1 VIALS
6 SGAPL
11 GFLRRNRLTNP
22 DTPALRSL
30 MATAVK
36 LPMKRPLGTSAK
48 SIDEACLLLVD
59 LLTEDGIEGR
69 AYAFCY
75 QPSIAR
81 SLVPI
86 VAELSGQLAGQP
98 LVRLDLAH
106 AVSRYFRLPGVTGP
120 LAMVASSVDTAA
132 WDALAKSA
140 GMPLATYLGASLQ
153 PIPAYNSNGLGL
165 MPPGA
170 AADEAEA
177 LLEGGFT
184 AVKLRLGRSHFEHDL
199 ATVRAVRRRLPDP
212 VRLMVDFNQALTFSD
227 AMQYALALDD
237 EGIYWIEEPMR
248 HDDYRHMA
256 LVAQA
261 ARTPIRIGENF
272 TGLPPMV
279 AALEA
284 GASDYVMLDL
294 DRIGGVTGWQ
304 RAAGL
309 AAAYNREVS
318 SHLFPEVSAHL
329 MAATPGRHW
338 LEYVDWA
345 NPILQEPLQIKNGTA
360 IIPGRPGNG
369 LAWKDDIV
377 AKYRLT

>member
-1 VIALS
+1 MIH
-6 SGAPL
+6 
-11 GFLRRNRLTNP
+11 NQ
-22 DTPALRSL
+22 TPVLRSL
-30 MATAVK
+30 AATAVK
-36 LPMKRPLGTSAK
+36 LPMKRPLGTSAR
-48 SIDEACLLLVD
+48 SIDAACLLLVD
-59 LLTEDGIEGR
+59 VLTEDGITGC

-86 VAELSGQLAGQP
+86 VAELSEQLAGLP
-98 LVRLDLAH
+98 LLPLDLAH
-106 AVSRYFRLPGVTGP
+106 AVSRYFRLPGLTGP

-140 GMPLATYLGASLQ
+140 GKPLAMYLGANLQ
-153 PIPAYNSNGLGL
+153 PIPAYSSNGLGL
-165 MPPGA
+165 MPPDA
-170 AADEAEA
+170 AANEAEA

-184 AVKLRLGRSHFEHDL
+184 AVKLRLGRSSFEHDL
-199 ATVRAVRRRLPDP
+199 ATVRAVRHRLPDS

-227 AMQYALALDD
+227 AMQHAMALDD
-237 EGIYWIEEPMR
+237 EGIYWIEEPIR

-256 LVAQA
+256 LIGQA
-261 ARTPIRIGENF
+261 VRTPIQIGENF
-272 TGLPPMV
+272 TGLAPMA

-309 AAAYNREVS
+309 AAAYNREIS

-329 MAATPGRHW
+329 LAATPGRHW

-345 NPILQEPLQIKNGTA
+345 DPILQEPLRIKDGFAIPTNG
-360 IIPGRPGNG
+360 PGNG
-369 LAWKDDIV
+369 LAWNDDAV

>member
-1 VIALS
+1 
-6 SGAPL
+6 
-11 GFLRRNRLTNP
+11 LTKP
-22 DTPALRSL
+22 DTLTVRSL
-30 MATAVK
+30 VGTAVK

-48 SIDEACLLLVD
+48 SIEEASLFLLD
-59 LLTEDGIEGR
+59 LFTEDGITGH

-81 SLVPI
+81 ALVPI
-86 VAELSGQLAGQP
+86 VAELGAELAGKP
-98 LVRLDLAH
+98 LEPFDLAQ

-120 LAMVASSVDTAA
+120 LAMVASSVDTAV

-140 GMPLATYLGASLQ
+140 NMPLARYLGASLQ
-153 PIPAYNSNGLGL
+153 PILAYNSNGLGL
-165 MPPGA
+165 MAPEA

-184 AVKLRLGRSHFEHDL
+184 AVKLRLGRSHFERDM
-199 ATVRAVRRRLPDP
+199 ATVRAVRRRLPDA
-212 VRLMVDFNQALTFSD
+212 VRLMVDFNQALTFPN
-227 AMQYALALDD
+227 AMKYALALDQ
-237 EGIYWIEEPMR
+237 EEIYWIEEPIR

-256 LVAQA
+256 LLAQS
-261 ARTPIRIGENF
+261 ARTPIQIGENF
-272 TGLPPMV
+272 TGLPPMA

-284 GASDYVMLDL
+284 SASDYIMLDL

-309 AAAYNREVS
+309 ASAYGREIS

-345 NPILQEPLQIKNGTA
+345 DPILQEPLQIKDGHA
-360 IIPGRPGNG
+360 IIPDRPGNG
-369 LAWKDDIV
+369 IAWRSDVV

>member
-1 VIALS
+1 MS
-6 SGAPL
+6 
-11 GFLRRNRLTNP
+11 NRKLT
-22 DTPALRSL
+22 LRSL
-30 MATAVK
+30 TATAVT

-48 SIDEACLLLVD
+48 SIDNACLLLVD
-59 LLTEDGIEGR
+59 LLTQDGIEGR

-75 QPSIAR
+75 LPSIAR

-86 VAELSGQLAGQP
+86 VAELSNALTGLPLAP
-98 LVRLDLAH
+98 LDLAQR
-106 AVSRYFRLPGVTGP
+106 VSRHFRLPGVTGP

-132 WDALAKSA
+132 WDALAKAA
-140 GMPLATYLGASLQ
+140 GLPLATYLGADLQ

-165 MPPGA
+165 MSPEA

-177 LLEGGFT
+177 LLESGFA
-184 AVKLRLGRSHFEHDL
+184 AVKLRLGRADFHQDL
-199 ATVRAVRRRLPDP
+199 AAVKAVRRRLLDR

-227 AMQYALALDD
+227 AMKYALALDV
-237 EGIYWIEEPMR
+237 EGVYWIEEPIR

-256 LVAQA
+256 LIAQA
-261 ARTPIRIGENF
+261 AKTPIQIGENF
-272 TGLPPMV
+272 TGLPPMA
-279 AALEA
+279 AALAA

-329 MAATPGRHW
+329 LAATPGRHW

-345 NPILQEPLQIKNGTA
+345 DSILQEPIQIRDGMA
-360 IIPGRPGNG
+360 IIPSRAGNG
-369 LAWKDDIV
+369 LSWNTDVV
-377 AKYRLT
+377 AKYRLD

>member
-1 VIALS
+1 MTHSEMPV
-6 SGAPL
+6 
-11 GFLRRNRLTNP
+11 
-22 DTPALRSL
+22 LRSL
-30 MATAVK
+30 AATAVK
-36 LPMKRPLGTSAK
+36 LPMNRPLGTSAK
-48 SIDEACLLLVD
+48 SIEEACLLLVD

-86 VAELSGQLAGQP
+86 VAELGEQLAGKP
-98 LVRLDLAH
+98 LVPLDLAQ
-106 AVSRYFRLPGVTGP
+106 AVSRYFRLPGVAGP
-120 LAMVASSVDTAA
+120 LAMVASSVDTAV
-132 WDALAKSA
+132 WDALAKSM
-140 GMPLATYLGASLQ
+140 GMPLAVYLGASLQ

-165 MPPGA
+165 MPPEA

-177 LLEGGFT
+177 LLAGGFG
-184 AVKLRLGRSHFEHDL
+184 AVKLRLGRSHLEHDL
-199 ATVRAVRRRLPDP
+199 ATVRAVRHRLPDS

-227 AMQYALALDD
+227 AMQYAMALDN
-237 EGIYWIEEPMR
+237 EGIYWIEEPIR

-256 LVAQA
+256 LIAQA
-261 ARTPIRIGENF
+261 ARTPIQIGENV
-272 TGLPPMV
+272 TGLPPMA

-284 GASDYVMLDL
+284 RASDYVMLDL

-309 AAAYNREVS
+309 AAAYHREVS

-345 NPILQEPLQIKNGTA
+345 APILQEPLQIKDGAA
-360 IIPGRPGNG
+360 IVPDRPGNG
-369 LAWKDDIV
+369 LAWKNDVV
-377 AKYRLT
+377 ARYRLV

>member
-1 VIALS
+1 MMHTD
-6 SGAPL
+6 APV
-11 GFLRRNRLTNP
+11 
-22 DTPALRSL
+22 LRSL
-30 MATAVK
+30 AATAVK

-59 LLTEDGIEGR
+59 LLTQDGIEGH

-81 SLVPI
+81 SLIPI
-86 VAELSGQLAGQP
+86 VAELSERLAGSP
-98 LVRLDLAH
+98 LLPVDVAH
-106 AVSRYFRLPGVTGP
+106 TVSRHFRLPGLTGP
-120 LAMVASSVDTAA
+120 LSMVASSVDTAV

-140 GMPLATYLGASLQ
+140 GKPLAIYLGASPQ

-165 MPPGA
+165 MPPDR

-177 LLEGGFT
+177 LLESEFT
-184 AVKLRLGRSHFEHDL
+184 AVKLRLGRSRFEHDL
-199 ATVRAVRRRLPDP
+199 ATVRAVRQRLPDP

-227 AMQYALALDD
+227 AMQHAMTLDD
-237 EGIYWIEEPMR
+237 EGVYWIEEPIR

-256 LVAQA
+256 LIGRA
-261 ARTPIRIGENF
+261 ARTPIQIGENF
-272 TGLPPMV
+272 TGLPPM
-279 AALEA
+279 AASLEA

-309 AAAYNREVS
+309 AAAYSREVS

-329 MAATPGRHW
+329 LAATPGRHW

-345 NPILQEPLQIKNGTA
+345 DPILQEPLRIKDGFA
-360 IIPGRPGNG
+360 IPANRPGNG
-369 LAWKDDIV
+369 LAWNDDAV